1 MYYQEE
7 EIHHAKK
14 HYHSNVE
21 KWWEEAQRDEEFMRL
36 WEQIKSE
43 YKKYGHRL
51 ESVSIDDYAKP
62 NYELSETRVSK
73 RKLILPSKKES
84 VDIVADFA
92 GGYMRL
98 QVRGTNEYLDK
109 NWQPVKNTT
118 AKKMEQLTHFRI
130 KKLEEM

>member
-1 MYYQEE
+1 MNHQEE
-7 EIHHAKK
+7 ETHYAKK

-36 WEQIKSE
+36 WEHIRNE
-43 YKKYGHRL
+43 YKNRKHFL
-51 ESVSIDDYAKP
+51 ESVNIDDYAKS
-62 NYELSETRVSK
+62 NYELSEARVSK

-84 VDIVADFA
+84 VDVVADFA

-98 QVRGTNEYLDK
+98 QIRGTNEYLDK
-109 NWQPVKNTT
+109 NWQRVKDTT